1 MYYIRY
7 KTFNVDEEWQ
17 EIPGGYRH
25 RKDAHMMAKALYNR
39 TKEDGTRCMNVQLC
53 IGKGRDRRYV
63 FTV

>member
-7 KTFNVDEEWQ
+7 KTFGVDEEWQ

-25 RKDAHMMAKALYNR
+25 RKDATEMFKKLVTR
-39 TKEDGTRCMNVQLC
+39 TKEDGTRCMNAQLC

-63 FTV
+63 LTV